1 MSREQQGVVL
11 FLSLSLCLVFFLT
24 HPSSPLNEG
33 GKESAEGERLSVK
46 PGPGI
51 AVEMDG
57 EIGPRGVLQG
67 ESGMTVREALEKAG
81 GAQKKMSFPEEIL
94 SQKIEKSS
102 RISIVPEGEEK
113 GRGVIEPLAPARLK
127 VLSVPVPLNTA
138 TAEELDTLPGI
149 GPQTAQAI
157 VEFREQNGKF
167 SKPEDLLQVPGIGP
181 RKLAALLPHLKIQ

>member
-11 FLSLSLCLVFFLT
+11 FLSLSLCIVFFLT
-24 HPSSPLNEG
+24 HPSFSLKE
-33 GKESAEGERLSVK
+33 GKESVEGERLPVK

-57 EIGPRGVLQG
+57 EVAPRGVLQA

-81 GAQKKMSFPEEIL
+81 GVQKRMSFPEEIL

-102 RISIVPEGEEK
+102 RIFIVPEGEGE
-113 GRGVIEPLAPARLK
+113 GRVVVEPMAPARLK
-127 VLSVPVPLNTA
+127 VLSVPVLLNTA

-149 GPQTAQAI
+149 GPKTARAI

-167 SKPEDLLQVPGIGP
+167 SKPDDLLQVPGIGP
-181 RKLAALLPHLKIQ
+181 RKLAAFLPHLKIQ